1 MYTIGAAISHSPSAL
16 SLHPETA
23 TAARAER
30 RDASPA
36 TDEDGEP
43 GKPYRHP
50 VRPADRDELGPADS
64 QLRQA
69 NERTFLA
76 WIRTSLA
83 LTATG
88 LAVTELLPH
97 FHTGGGRRAV
107 GLPLIA
113 LGMCTAALSYREWRT
128 NERAVVNREVVPLS
142 HLPIFVAVGVAVVA
156 ALALV
161 LVALP

>member
-1 MYTIGAAISHSPSAL
+1 MRSA
-16 SLHPETA
+16 HG
-23 TAARAER
+23 
-30 RDASPA
+30 D
-36 TDEDGEP
+36 D
-43 GKPYRHP
+43 
-50 VRPADRDELGPADS
+50 LGPADF

-113 LGMCTAALSYREWRT
+113 LGMCTAALSYREWRI
-128 NERAVVNREVVPLS
+128 NERAVVNREALPVT
-142 HLPIFVAVGVAVVA
+142 HLPVFVAVGVAVVA

-161 LVALP
+161 LVAVS